1 MGLDPESILGLSTI
15 GGIMKILDSLR
26 IRFSAF
32 FPPAYLRDEMEEEL
46 RSHISHRADDLERSG
61 LSREE
66 ADRRARIEFGAREKY
81 KEEIHRAAGSHFFE
95 VVLQDLRYSV
105 RVLRKSPGF
114 LTASVLTLA
123 LAIGANAVVFSV
135 MNAFVIRPL
144 DVPHADSLYA
154 LQHGNES
161 SGYESYA
168 DYVDLRDHN
177 HSFESLLA
185 YNANQLGLDD
195 GRDPSS
201 VWVLEASGNYFDTLG
216 LKPYLGRF
224 FHSTDEHGPNSAP
237 YIVLTYDYWHTHFQD
252 DPGVVGRVVRLN
264 KHPFT
269 ILGVGP
275 KGYNGTLLFFNPE
288 IFIPIV
294 EHPLIGGE
302 ELNTRSAHWVFELMG
317 HLKPGVTPAMAIADL
332 NSIGAQ
338 LEKAYPKDERKM
350 TFVLARPNLYGDY
363 LGRPV
368 KAFMTALMLLA
379 GLILLAACANLGS
392 LFAAR
397 AADRSREV
405 ALRLALGSS
414 RKRILRGLF
423 TEAMLISVT
432 GGALGLAGSVVL
444 LRALSVWRP
453 FPRWPIHIG
462 VNPDANVYA
471 VAVLLALVSGLLFG
485 AVPVRQVLGTNP
497 YEVVKAGSNSRAGR
511 RFTVGDVLLVVQISI
526 CAVLVTSSMVAV
538 RGLVRGLHAN
548 FGFDTENILLAET
561 DLGMAGYS
569 PDRVPAMQKRM
580 VEALEALP
588 GVEAVG
594 FADGLPMGDGGGSP
608 EVFADNT
615 TDLRPANAVTN
626 ASEYSVSPDY
636 FRAAGTTLLAG
647 RAFTWQDDKDAP
659 RVGVVNAVFAHKL
672 FGSELEGAA
681 IGRFFKMKDG
691 RRIQVV
697 GIAEDGK
704 YGSLT
709 EEPTPALFLPVLQSP
724 APSTQLVVRSTRDP
738 QLLGPAMRGALRE
751 LDSGLPVLIEPREG
765 PMAVMLFG
773 PRMATISLGVLGL
786 MGAMLSVTG
795 IFGLAAYSVSKRLR
809 ELGIRIAL
817 GAQRKEVL
825 RAALGRP
832 LKLLGIGSAAGLI
845 LGILAGRVLAYIVYE
860 ASPRDPLVLAGVVLA
875 MLLLGLLATWIP
887 AQRALSV
894 NPLMLLRE
902 E

>member
-1 MGLDPESILGLSTI
+1 
-15 GGIMKILDSLR
+15 MKILDSLR
-26 IRFSAF
+26 
-32 FPPAYLRDEMEEEL
+32 LRTLSIFHPEDLRAEMEEEL
-46 RSHISHRADDLERSG
+46 RSHIAHRADDLECSG
-61 LSREE
+61 LDRGE
-66 ADRRARIEFGAREKY
+66 AERRARIEFGAREKY
-81 KEEIHRAAGSHFFE
+81 KEEMHKAAGSHFFE

-114 LTASVLTLA
+114 TIAAVLTLA

-154 LQHGNES
+154 LQHGNEA

-168 DYVDLRDHN
+168 DYVDLRDRN
-177 HSFESLLA
+177 RTFESLLA
-185 YNANQLGLDD
+185 YNATQLGLDD

-201 VWVLEASGNYFDTLG
+201 VWVLEASGNYFDTMG

-224 FHSTDEHGPNSAP
+224 FHAEDEHGPNSAP

-275 KGYNGTLLFFNPE
+275 QGYNGTLLFFNPE

-302 ELNTRSAHWVFELMG
+302 DLNTRSAHWVFELMG
-317 HLKPGVTPAMAIADL
+317 HLKPGVTPAMAIGDL

-350 TFVLARPNLYGDY
+350 TFVLTRPNLYGDY

-368 KAFMTALMLLA
+368 MAFMAALMLLA

-423 TEAMLISVT
+423 TEAMLISVA
-432 GGALGLAGSVVL
+432 GGVLGLAGSVVL
-444 LRALSVWRP
+444 LRALSAWRP

-462 VNPDANVYA
+462 VNPDGHVYA

-485 AVPVRQVLGTNP
+485 AVPVRQVLRTNP
-497 YEVVKAGSNSRAGR
+497 YEVVKAGSNNRAGR
-511 RFTVGDVLLVVQISI
+511 RFTVGDVLLVVQIAI

-548 FGFDTENILLAET
+548 FGFDIENILLAET

-569 PDRVPAMQKRM
+569 EDRVPAMQKRM
-580 VEALEALP
+580 VEALAALP

-594 FADGLPMGDGGGSP
+594 FANGLPMGDDGGSTD
-608 EVFADNT
+608 VFRDNT
-615 TDLRPANAVTN
+615 TDLRPSNAVTN
-626 ASEYSVSPDY
+626 AWMYSISPEYI
-636 FRAAGTTLLAG
+636 RAAGTKLLAG

-659 RVGVVNAVFAHKL
+659 RVAVVNAEFARRF
-672 FGSELEGAA
+672 FGSEGAA
-681 IGRFFKMKDG
+681 IGHFYKTKDG

-704 YGSLT
+704 YGSVT
-709 EEPTPALFLPVLQSP
+709 EEPRAAMFLPILQSP
-724 APSTQLVVRSTRDP
+724 SRSTQMVVRSTRDP
-738 QLLGPAMRGALRE
+738 QLLGAAVRGALRG
-751 LDSGLPVLIEPREG
+751 LDAGLPVLIESREG
-765 PMAVMLFG
+765 PMGVMLFG

-795 IFGLAAYSVSKRLR
+795 IFGMAAYSVSKRLR

-825 RAALGRP
+825 QTALGRP
-832 LKLLGIGSAAGLI
+832 LKLLAIGSVAGLV
-845 LGILAGRVLAYIVYE
+845 LGIFAGRVLAYIVYQ
-860 ASPRDPLVLAGVVLA
+860 ATPRDPLVLTGVVLA
-875 MLLLGLLATWIP
+875 MLLLGVVATWIP

-894 NPLMLLRE
+894 NPLTLLRE

>member
-1 MGLDPESILGLSTI
+1 
-15 GGIMKILDSLR
+15 
-26 IRFSAF
+26 
-32 FPPAYLRDEMEEEL
+32 MEEEL
-46 RSHISHRADDLERSG
+46 RSHIAHRADDLERSG
-61 LSREE
+61 LNRAE
-66 ADRRARIEFGAREKY
+66 AERCARIEFGGREKY
-81 KEEIHRAAGSHFFE
+81 KEEIHHAAGGNLIGT
-95 VVLQDLRYSV
+95 VLQDLRYSL
-105 RVLRKSPGF
+105 RVLLKSPGF
-114 LTASVLTLA
+114 TIASVLTLA

-154 LQHGNES
+154 LQHGNEA

-168 DYVDLRDHN
+168 DYVDLRDRN
-177 HSFESLLA
+177 RTFESLLA
-185 YNANQLGLDD
+185 YNATQLGLDD

-216 LKPYLGRF
+216 LTPYLGRF
-224 FHSTDEHGPNSAP
+224 FHAADEHGPNSAP

-275 KGYNGTLLFFNPE
+275 RGYNGTLMFFNPE

-302 ELNTRSAHWVFELMG
+302 DLNTRSAHWVFELMG
-317 HLKPGVTPAMAIADL
+317 HLKPGVTPALAIADL

-368 KAFMTALMLLA
+368 MAFMAALMLLA

-423 TEAMLISVT
+423 TEAILISLA
-432 GGALGLAGSVVL
+432 GGGLGLAGSVVL
-444 LRALSVWRP
+444 LRALSAWRP

-462 VNPDANVYA
+462 VNPDAHVYA
-471 VAVLLALVSGLLFG
+471 MAVVLALVSGLLFG
-485 AVPVRQVLGTNP
+485 AVPVRQVLRTNP

-511 RFTVGDVLLVVQISI
+511 RFTVGDVLLVVQIAI

-548 FGFDTENILLAET
+548 FGFDIENILLAET

-569 PDRVPAMQKRM
+569 EERVPAMQKRM
-580 VEALEALP
+580 VETLAALP

-594 FADGLPMGDGGGSP
+594 FANGLPMGDDGGSSD
-608 EVFADNT
+608 VFSDST
-615 TDLRPANAVTN
+615 TDLRPSNAVTN
-626 ASEYSVSPDY
+626 AWKYSISPEYL
-636 FRAAGTTLLAG
+636 RAAGTKLLAG

-659 RVGVVNAVFAHKL
+659 HVAVVNAEFARQF
-672 FGSELEGAA
+672 FGSASAA
-681 IGRFFKMKDG
+681 IGHFYKTKDG

-704 YGSLT
+704 YGSVT
-709 EEPTPALFLPVLQSP
+709 EAPKAAMFLPILQSP
-724 APSTQLVVRSTRDP
+724 SRSTQMVVRSTRDP
-738 QLLGPAMRGALRE
+738 QLLGAAARGALRE
-751 LDSGLPVLIEPREG
+751 LDAGLPVLIESREG
-765 PMAVMLFG
+765 PMGVMLFG
-773 PRMATISLGVLGL
+773 PRMATISLGVLGM

-795 IFGLAAYSVSKRLR
+795 IFGMAAYSVSKRLR

-825 RAALGRP
+825 QAALGRP
-832 LKLLGIGSAAGLI
+832 VKLLAIGSAAGLI
-845 LGILAGRVLAYIVYE
+845 LGILAGRVLAYIVYQ
-860 ASPRDPLVLAGVVLA
+860 ATPRDPLVLSGVVLA
-875 MLLLGLLATWIP
+875 MLFLGLVATWLP

-894 NPLMLLRE
+894 NPLTLLRE

>member
-1 MGLDPESILGLSTI
+1 MR
-15 GGIMKILDSLR
+15 ILDSFRARIGSFFHPENLR
-26 IRFSAF
+26 A
-32 FPPAYLRDEMEEEL
+32 EMEEEL
-46 RSHISHRADDLERSG
+46 RSHIAHRADDLERTG
-61 LSREE
+61 LKRSE
-66 ADRRARIEFGAREKY
+66 AERRARIEFGGREKY
-81 KEEIHRAAGSHFFE
+81 KEEIHQAAGSHFFE
-95 VVLQDLRYSV
+95 VVLQDMRYSV

-114 LTASVLTLA
+114 TIAAVLTLA

-154 LQHGNES
+154 LQHGNEA

-168 DYVDLRDHN
+168 DYVDLRDRN
-177 HSFESLLA
+177 HTFESLLA
-185 YNANQLGLDD
+185 YNATQLGLDD

-201 VWVLEASGNYFDTLG
+201 VWVLEASGNYFDTMQ

-224 FHSTDEHGPNSAP
+224 FHAADEHGPNSAP

-252 DPGVVGRVVRLN
+252 DRGVVGRVVRLN

-275 KGYNGTLLFFNPE
+275 KGYNGTLMFFNPE

-302 ELNTRSAHWVFELMG
+302 ELNTREHHWVFELMG
-317 HLKPGVTPAMAIADL
+317 HLKPGVTPALAIADL

-338 LEKAYPKDERKM
+338 LERAYPKDERKM

-368 KAFMTALMLLA
+368 MAFMAALMLLA

-423 TEAMLISVT
+423 TEALLISVA
-432 GGALGLAGSVVL
+432 GGALGLAASVVL
-444 LRALSVWRP
+444 LRALTAWKP

-462 VNPDANVYA
+462 VNPDGHVYA

-511 RFTVGDVLLVVQISI
+511 RFTVGDMLLVVQIAI

-538 RGLVRGLHAN
+538 RGLARSLHAN
-548 FGFDTENILLAET
+548 FGFDIENILLAET

-569 PDRVPAMQKRM
+569 EERVPAMQKRM
-580 VEALEALP
+580 VETLAALP
-588 GVEAVG
+588 GVESVG
-594 FADGLPMGDGGGSP
+594 FANGLPMGDDGGSTD
-608 EVFADNT
+608 VFNDNT
-615 TDLRPANAVTN
+615 TDLRPSNAVTN
-626 ASEYSVSPDY
+626 AWMYSISPEYLQ
-636 FRAAGTTLLAG
+636 AAGTKLLAG
-647 RAFTWQDDKDAP
+647 RAFTWQDNKDAP
-659 RVGVVNAVFAHKL
+659 QVAVVNAEFARRF
-672 FGSELEGAA
+672 FGSEGAA
-681 IGRFFKMKDG
+681 IGHFYKTKDG

-704 YGSLT
+704 YGSVT
-709 EEPTPALFLPVLQSP
+709 EEPKAAMFLPILQSP
-724 APSTQLVVRSTRDP
+724 SRSTQLVVRSTRDP
-738 QLLGPAMRGALRE
+738 QLLGAAMRGALHE
-751 LDSGLPVLIEPREG
+751 LDSGLPVLIETREG
-765 PMAVMLFG
+765 PMSVMLFG

-795 IFGLAAYSVSKRLR
+795 IFGMAAYSVSKRLR

-825 RAALGRP
+825 QAALGRP
-832 LKLLGIGSAAGLI
+832 LRLLAIGSVAGLI

-860 ASPRDPLVLAGVVLA
+860 ATPRDPLVLGGVVLA

-887 AQRALSV
+887 AQRALAV
-894 NPLMLLRE
+894 NPLTLLRE

>member
-1 MGLDPESILGLSTI
+1 
-15 GGIMKILDSLR
+15 MKSLDSLR
-26 IRFSAF
+26 IRIVSF
-32 FPPAYLRDEMEEEL
+32 FRPEDLRAEMEEEL
-46 RSHISHRADDLERSG
+46 RSHIAHRADDLERSG
-61 LSREE
+61 LPRSE
-66 ADRRARIEFGAREKY
+66 AERRARIEFGAREKY
-81 KEEIHRAAGSHFFE
+81 KEEIHQAAGGNFIGTVF
-95 VVLQDLRYSV
+95 QDLRYSL

-114 LTASVLTLA
+114 TLAAVLTLA

-154 LQHGNES
+154 LQHGNEA

-168 DYVDLRDHN
+168 DYVDLRDRN
-177 HSFESLLA
+177 RTFESLLA
-185 YNANQLGLDD
+185 YNATQLGLDD

-224 FHSTDEHGPNSAP
+224 FHAADEHGPNSAP

-275 KGYNGTLLFFNPE
+275 RGYNGTLLFFNPE

-302 ELNTRSAHWVFELMG
+302 DLNTRSAHWVFELMG
-317 HLKPGVTPAMAIADL
+317 HLKPGVTPALAIADL

-350 TFVLARPNLYGDY
+350 TFILARPNLYGDY

-368 KAFMTALMLLA
+368 MAFMAALMLLA

-423 TEAMLISVT
+423 TEAMLISLA
-432 GGALGLAGSVVL
+432 GGGLGLAGSVVL
-444 LRALSVWRP
+444 LRALTAWKP

-485 AVPVRQVLGTNP
+485 AVPVRQVLRTNP

-511 RFTVGDVLLVVQISI
+511 RFTVGDVLLVVQIAI

-538 RGLVRGLHAN
+538 RGLARGLHAD
-548 FGFDTENILLAET
+548 FGFDIKNILLAET

-569 PDRVPAMQKRM
+569 EDRVPAMQKRM
-580 VEALEALP
+580 VEALAALP
-588 GVEAVG
+588 GVESVG
-594 FADGLPMGDGGGSP
+594 FANGLPMGDDGASSD
-608 EVFADNT
+608 VFTDNT
-615 TDLRPANAVTN
+615 TDLSPSNAMIN
-626 ASEYSVSPDY
+626 ATEYSVSPEY

-659 RVGVVNAVFAHKL
+659 RVGVVNAEFARKF
-672 FGSELEGAA
+672 FGAKSEGAA
-681 IGRFFKMKDG
+681 IGRFYKMKDG
-691 RRIQVV
+691 TRIQVV

-704 YGSLT
+704 YGSVT
-709 EEPTPALFLPVLQSP
+709 EDPRAAMFLPILQSP
-724 APSTQLVVRSTRDP
+724 SRSTQLVVRSTRDP
-738 QLLGPAMRGALRE
+738 QLLGAAMRGALHE
-751 LDSGLPVLIEPREG
+751 LDAGLPVLIESREG
-765 PMAVMLFG
+765 PMGVMLFG

-825 RAALGRP
+825 QAALGRP
-832 LKLLGIGSAAGLI
+832 LKLLALGSGAGLI
-845 LGILAGRVLAYIVYE
+845 LGILAGRVLAHIVYE
-860 ASPRDPLVLAGVVLA
+860 ATPRDPVVLAGVVVA
-875 MLLLGLLATWIP
+875 MMLLGLVATWLP

-894 NPLMLLRE
+894 NPLILLRE

>member
-1 MGLDPESILGLSTI
+1 MR
-15 GGIMKILDSLR
+15 ILDSFRARIGSFFHPENLR
-26 IRFSAF
+26 A
-32 FPPAYLRDEMEEEL
+32 EMEEEL
-46 RSHISHRADDLERSG
+46 RSHIAHRADDLERTG
-61 LSREE
+61 LKRSE
-66 ADRRARIEFGAREKY
+66 AERRARIEFGGREKY
-81 KEEIHRAAGSHFFE
+81 KEEIHQAAGSHFFE
-95 VVLQDLRYSV
+95 VVLQDMRYSV

-114 LTASVLTLA
+114 TIAAVLTLA

-154 LQHGNES
+154 LQHGNEA

-168 DYVDLRDHN
+168 DYVDLRDRN
-177 HSFESLLA
+177 HTFESLLA
-185 YNANQLGLDD
+185 YNATQLGLDD

-201 VWVLEASGNYFDTLG
+201 VWVLEASGNYFDTMQ

-224 FHSTDEHGPNSAP
+224 FHAADEHGPNSAP

-252 DPGVVGRVVRLN
+252 DRGVVGRVVRLN

-275 KGYNGTLLFFNPE
+275 KGYNGTLMFFNPE
-288 IFIPIV
+288 IFVPIV

-302 ELNTRSAHWVFELMG
+302 ELNTREHHWVFELMG
-317 HLKPGVTPAMAIADL
+317 HLKPGVTPELAIADL

-338 LEKAYPKDERKM
+338 LERAYPKDERKM

-368 KAFMTALMLLA
+368 MAFMAALMLLA
-379 GLILLAACANLGS
+379 GLILLASCANLGS

-423 TEAMLISVT
+423 TEALLISVA
-432 GGALGLAGSVVL
+432 GGALGLAASVVL
-444 LRALSVWRP
+444 LRALTAWKP

-462 VNPDANVYA
+462 VNPDGHVYA

-511 RFTVGDVLLVVQISI
+511 RFTVGDMLLVVQIAI

-538 RGLVRGLHAN
+538 RGLARSLHAN
-548 FGFDTENILLAET
+548 FGFDIENILLAET

-569 PDRVPAMQKRM
+569 EERVPAMQKRM
-580 VEALEALP
+580 VETLAALP
-588 GVEAVG
+588 GVESVG
-594 FADGLPMGDGGGSP
+594 FANGLPMGDDGGSTD
-608 EVFADNT
+608 VFNDNT
-615 TDLRPANAVTN
+615 TDLRPSNAVTN
-626 ASEYSVSPDY
+626 AWMYSISPEYLQ
-636 FRAAGTTLLAG
+636 AAGTKLLAG
-647 RAFTWQDDKDAP
+647 RAFTWQDNKDAP
-659 RVGVVNAVFAHKL
+659 QVAVVNAEFARRF
-672 FGSELEGAA
+672 FGSEGAA
-681 IGRFFKMKDG
+681 IGHFYKTKDG

-704 YGSLT
+704 YGSVT
-709 EEPTPALFLPVLQSP
+709 EEPKAAMFLPILQSP
-724 APSTQLVVRSTRDP
+724 SRSTQLVVRSTRDP
-738 QLLGPAMRGALRE
+738 QLLGAAMRGALHE
-751 LDSGLPVLIEPREG
+751 LDSGLPVLIETREG
-765 PMAVMLFG
+765 PMSVMLFG

-795 IFGLAAYSVSKRLR
+795 IFGMAAYSVSKRLR

-825 RAALGRP
+825 QAALGRP
-832 LKLLGIGSAAGLI
+832 LRLLAIGSVAGLI

-860 ASPRDPLVLAGVVLA
+860 ATPRDPLVLGGVVLA

-887 AQRALSV
+887 AQRALAV
-894 NPLMLLRE
+894 NPLTLLRE

>member
-1 MGLDPESILGLSTI
+1 MR
-15 GGIMKILDSLR
+15 ILDSFRARIGSFFHPENLR
-26 IRFSAF
+26 A
-32 FPPAYLRDEMEEEL
+32 EMEEEL
-46 RSHISHRADDLERSG
+46 RSHIAHRADDLERTG
-61 LSREE
+61 LKRSE
-66 ADRRARIEFGAREKY
+66 AERRARIEFGGREKY
-81 KEEIHRAAGSHFFE
+81 KEEIHQAAGSHFFE
-95 VVLQDLRYSV
+95 VVLQDMRYSV

-114 LTASVLTLA
+114 TIAAVLTLA

-154 LQHGNES
+154 LQHGNEA

-168 DYVDLRDHN
+168 DYVDLRDRN
-177 HSFESLLA
+177 HTFESLLA
-185 YNANQLGLDD
+185 YNATQLGLDD

-201 VWVLEASGNYFDTLG
+201 VWVLEASGNYFDTMQ

-224 FHSTDEHGPNSAP
+224 FHAADEHGPNSAP

-275 KGYNGTLLFFNPE
+275 RGYNGTLLFFNPE

-302 ELNTRSAHWVFELMG
+302 ELNTREHHWVFELMG
-317 HLKPGVTPAMAIADL
+317 HLKPGVTPELAIADL

-338 LEKAYPKDERKM
+338 LERAYPKDERKM

-368 KAFMTALMLLA
+368 MAFMAALMLLA

-423 TEAMLISVT
+423 TEALLISVA
-432 GGALGLAGSVVL
+432 GGALGLAASVVL
-444 LRALSVWRP
+444 LRALTAWKP

-462 VNPDANVYA
+462 VNPDGHVYA

-511 RFTVGDVLLVVQISI
+511 RFTVGDMLLVVQIAI

-538 RGLVRGLHAN
+538 RGLARSLHAN
-548 FGFDTENILLAET
+548 FGFDIENILLAET

-569 PDRVPAMQKRM
+569 EERVPAMQKRM
-580 VEALEALP
+580 VETLAALP
-588 GVEAVG
+588 GVESVG
-594 FADGLPMGDGGGSP
+594 FANGLPMGDDGGSTD
-608 EVFADNT
+608 VFNDNT
-615 TDLRPANAVTN
+615 TDLRPSNAVTN
-626 ASEYSVSPDY
+626 AWMYSISPEYLQ
-636 FRAAGTTLLAG
+636 AAGTKLLAG
-647 RAFTWQDDKDAP
+647 RAFTWQDNKDAP
-659 RVGVVNAVFAHKL
+659 QVAVVNAEFARRF
-672 FGSELEGAA
+672 FGSEGAA
-681 IGRFFKMKDG
+681 IGHFYKTKDG

-704 YGSLT
+704 YGSVT
-709 EEPTPALFLPVLQSP
+709 EEPKAAMFLPILQSP
-724 APSTQLVVRSTRDP
+724 SRSTQLVVRSTRDP
-738 QLLGPAMRGALRE
+738 QLLGAAMRGALHE
-751 LDSGLPVLIEPREG
+751 LDSGLPVLIETREG
-765 PMAVMLFG
+765 PMSVMLFG

-795 IFGLAAYSVSKRLR
+795 IFGMAAYSVSKRLR

-825 RAALGRP
+825 QAALGRP
-832 LKLLGIGSAAGLI
+832 LRLLAIGSVAGLI

-860 ASPRDPLVLAGVVLA
+860 ATPRDPLVLGGVVLA

-887 AQRALSV
+887 AQRALAV
-894 NPLMLLRE
+894 NPLTLLRE

>member
-1 MGLDPESILGLSTI
+1 
-15 GGIMKILDSLR
+15 MKILDSLR
-26 IRFSAF
+26 GRIAALFHPEEQRA
-32 FPPAYLRDEMEEEL
+32 EMDEEL
-46 RSHISHRADDLERSG
+46 RSHIQHRADDLERSG
-61 LSREE
+61 LDRAE
-66 ADRRARIEFGAREKY
+66 AERRARIEFGGREKY
-81 KEEIHRAAGSHFFE
+81 KEEIHRAAGSHLFE
-95 VVLQDLRYSV
+95 TLVQDVRYSL

-114 LTASVLTLA
+114 TIAAVLTLA

-144 DVPHADSLYA
+144 DVPHANSLYA
-154 LQHGNES
+154 LQHGNEA

-168 DYVDLRDHN
+168 DYVDLRDRN

-185 YNANQLGLDD
+185 YNATQLGLDD

-224 FHSTDEHGPNSAP
+224 FHASDEHGPNSAP

-252 DPGVVGRVVRLN
+252 DAGVVGREVRLN
-264 KHPFT
+264 QHPFT

-275 KGYNGTLLFFNPE
+275 QGYNGTLMFFNPE

-302 ELNTRSAHWVFELMG
+302 DLNTRSAHWVFELMG
-317 HLKPGVTPAMAIADL
+317 HLKPGVTPALAIADL

-368 KAFMTALMLLA
+368 MAFMAALMLLA

-414 RKRILRGLF
+414 RRRILRGLF
-423 TEAMLISVT
+423 TEAVLISVA
-432 GGALGLAGSVVL
+432 GGALGLAGGVML
-444 LRALSVWRP
+444 LRALSAWRP

-462 VNPDANVYA
+462 VNPDATVYA
-471 VAVLLALVSGLLFG
+471 VALVLALVSGLLFG
-485 AVPVRQVLGTNP
+485 AVPVRQVLRTNP

-511 RFTVGDVLLVVQISI
+511 RFTVGDVLLVVQIAI

-588 GVEAVG
+588 GVESVG
-594 FADGLPMGDGGGSP
+594 FADGLPMGDGGENP
-608 EVFADNT
+608 DVFSDNT
-615 TDLRPANAVTN
+615 TDLRPSNALTN
-626 ASEYSVSPDY
+626 AAEFSVSPEY
-636 FRAAGTTLLAG
+636 FKAAGTALLSG
-647 RAFTWQDDKDAP
+647 RAFTWRDDKDAP
-659 RVGVVNAVFAHKL
+659 RVGVVNAEFARKVY
-672 FGSELEGAA
+672 GSEGAA
-681 IGRFFKMKDG
+681 IGRFFKMKNG
-691 RRIQVV
+691 TRIQVV

-709 EEPTPALFLPVLQSP
+709 EEPRAAMFLPILQSP
-724 APSTQLVVRSTRDP
+724 SRSTQIVVRSTRDP
-738 QLLGPAMRGALRE
+738 QLLGAAMRGALRE
-751 LDSGLPVLIEPREG
+751 LDAGLPVLIEPREG
-765 PMAVMLFG
+765 PMGVMLFG

-786 MGAMLSVTG
+786 MGAMLSITG

-832 LKLLGIGSAAGLI
+832 LKLLAFGSVAGLM

-860 ASPRDPLVLAGVVLA
+860 ATPRDPLVLAGVVLA
-875 MLLLGLLATWIP
+875 MLLLGIVATWIP

-894 NPLMLLRE
+894 NPMILLRE